1 MVRLLKSLAANI
13 VYLLLSLVIA
23 ILIWGVAVRDSD
35 PADNVQLELPVQVIG
50 RPAEHAVTGIPDTV
64 EVGVRGPESVVNEL
78 DRDDFVAALDLTDVR
93 PGESTL
99 PISVRFE
106 EDTLELVWQVPQQ
119 VTVQVERIVTKQVP
133 VRLELEGGVAR
144 GYVVGEP
151 FLDPDTIEVTG
162 VSSRVEALAE
172 ARVTVFLDNPQQDMV
187 VTRRPIFYDQQGN
200 IASVNA
206 LNVGAEEVVVTVP
219 VDQLAGYTAKPIIV
233 NWEGEVA
240 QGYRLLD
247 VRVEPD
253 SVLLTGSPAD
263 LERISR
269 VQTEPIDITGLRESR
284 TVQVSLDLPQG
295 IELDEVQ
302 PVYVEIIVE
311 PILTSSVIRKTPEIR
326 ALQEGLTLTL
336 DADEVRVFVYGPL
349 DKLDS
354 LTEDDV
360 RVTLD
365 LFGLGIGQH
374 SVEPNADVFVA
385 DVEVRSIQPP
395 LLTVNLTRTLT
406 QTQTLTA
413 TQLSTAT
420 AGTPAPAPPRSPT
433 PTVPPERIPAPT
445 RTPTP
450 APIPTPTPTA
460 TSTPEAFHGDR
471 GGWLSL
477 LFAFLGMPAVVVPSG
492 ALTWRRE
499 RKGL

>member
-1 MVRLLKSLAANI
+1 MLRLLKSFAANF
-13 VYLLLSLVIA
+13 VSLLLSLVLA
-23 ILIWGVAVRDSD
+23 VFIWGIAVRDSD
-35 PADNVQLELPVQVIG
+35 PDDNMQLDLPVQVIG

-64 EVGVRGPESVVNEL
+64 ELGVQGPASVVNQL
-78 DRDDFVAALDLTDVR
+78 DRDDFVAELDLTDVR

-99 PISVRFE
+99 PITVRFQE
-106 EDTLELVWQVPQQ
+106 ETLELVWQVPQQ
-119 VTVQVERIVTKQVP
+119 VSLQVERIVTKEVP

-151 FLDPDTIEVTG
+151 FLDPATIEVTG

-172 ARVTVFLDNPQQDMV
+172 ARVTVFMDNPQQDMV

-206 LNVGAEEVVVTVP
+206 LNVGAEEVVITVP
-219 VDQLAGYTAKPIIV
+219 VDQLAGFTAKPIIV
-233 NWEGEVA
+233 NWQGEVA
-240 QGYRLLD
+240 QGYRLVD

-253 SVLLTGSPAD
+253 SVLLTGSPAQLD
-263 LERISR
+263 RFTR
-269 VQTEPIDITGLRESR
+269 VQTEPIDISGLRESR
-284 TVQVSLDLPQG
+284 TMQVSLDLPPG

-302 PVYVEIIVE
+302 PVYVEIEIE

-326 ALQEGLTLTL
+326 ALEEGLTLTL

-354 LTEDDV
+354 LSEEDV

-374 SVEPNADVFVA
+374 SVEPDADVFVA

-406 QTQTLTA
+406 ETETLTG
-413 TQLSTAT
+413 TN
-420 AGTPAPAPPRSPT
+420 GTP
-433 PTVPPERIPAPT
+433 V
-445 RTPTP
+445 
-450 APIPTPTPTA
+450 PTA
-460 TSTPEAFHGDR
+460 TPRSSR
-471 GGWLSL
+471 SGGGAGLSL
-477 LFAFLGMPAVVVPSG
+477 LLAFLGMPAVIIPASV
-492 ALTWRRE
+492 LTWRRE
-499 RKGL
+499 RSKA

>member
-1 MVRLLKSLAANI
+1 MLRLLKSFAANF
-13 VYLLLSLVIA
+13 VSLVLSLVLA
-23 ILIWGVAVRDSD
+23 VFIWGIAVRDGD
-35 PADNVQLELPVQVIG
+35 PDDNIQLELPVQVIG
-50 RPAEHAVTGIPDTV
+50 RPAEHAVSGIPDTV
-64 EVGVRGPESVVNEL
+64 EVGVRGPGTVVNQL
-78 DRDDFVAALDLTDVR
+78 DRDDFVAELDLTDVR

-99 PISVRFE
+99 PISVRFDE
-106 EDTLELVWQVPQQ
+106 ESLELVWQVPQQ
-119 VTVQVERIVTKQVP
+119 LTLQVERIVTKQVP

-172 ARVTVFLDNPQQDMV
+172 ARVTVFMDNPQQDMI

-200 IASVNA
+200 IASVNS
-206 LNVGAEEVVVTVP
+206 LNVGAEEVVITVP

-233 NWEGEVA
+233 NWQGEVA

-253 SVLLTGSPAD
+253 SVLLTGSPAQLD
-263 LERISR
+263 RFTR

-284 TVQVSLDLPQG
+284 TMQVSLDLPPG

-302 PVYVEIIVE
+302 PVYVEIEIE

-326 ALQEGLTLTL
+326 ALEEGLTLTL

-354 LTEDDV
+354 LSEDDV

-365 LFGLGIGQH
+365 LFGLGVGQH
-374 SVEPNADVFVA
+374 SVEPDADVFVA

-406 QTQTLTA
+406 ETETLT
-413 TQLSTAT
+413 TTN
-420 AGTPAPAPPRSPT
+420 GTPAP
-433 PTVPPERIPAPT
+433 
-445 RTPTP
+445 TPTP
-450 APIPTPTPTA
+450 GSPR
-460 TSTPEAFHGDR
+460 SDS
-471 GGWLSL
+471 GGLSL
-477 LFAFLGMPAVVVPSG
+477 LLAFLGMPAVVIPAG

-499 RKGL
+499 RRKT